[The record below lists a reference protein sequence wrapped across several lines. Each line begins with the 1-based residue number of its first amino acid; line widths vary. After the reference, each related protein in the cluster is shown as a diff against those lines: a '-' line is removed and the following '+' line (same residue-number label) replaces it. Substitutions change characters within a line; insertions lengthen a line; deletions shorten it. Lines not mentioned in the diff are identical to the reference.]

1 MLEIGAVVWG
11 VRDIPRSVAFWSAA
25 LHYRLKYPASDD
37 WAVLVPED
45 GDGVQL
51 SLSKVSSP
59 RARQAPSGSV
69 HRGPEGGGGAAA
81 GPRGDKETVEVSGGG
96 RLCGAG
102 RPGREPLLRGPAV
115 APRRWRRK
123 QRNEEGAP

>member
-25 LHYRLKYPASDD
+25 LHYRLNRTPPLTTGRFLA
-37 WAVLVPED
+37 PED

-59 RARQAPSGSV
+59 RARR
-69 HRGPEGGGGAAA
+69 HHLDLFTEGQRAGGGAAA

-102 RPGREPLLRGPAV
+102 RPGREPLLRGPSGSAAAISAEKTV
-115 APRRWRRK
+115 K
-123 QRNEEGAP
+123 